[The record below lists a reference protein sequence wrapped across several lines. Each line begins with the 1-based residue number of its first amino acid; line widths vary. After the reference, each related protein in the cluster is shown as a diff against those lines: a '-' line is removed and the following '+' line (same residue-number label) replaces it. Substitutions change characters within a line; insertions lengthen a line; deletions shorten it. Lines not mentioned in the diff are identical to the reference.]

1 MRFRGNDGLSR
12 RRPLSDDSIQLRKAQ
27 VASLCHSCQRV
38 LVQSTGMTAR
48 CESWR
53 VRKFADAFSLFDAPL
68 VNMGAPTRPSQVR
81 QPRPAPAAAGLLD
94 VAEVAVRLG
103 ATVRFV
109 RRLVAERRIPYVKV
123 GKFVRFDPA
132 EVEQWIDDHRVGQ
145 LRLW

>member
-1 MRFRGNDGLSR
+1 MRLHGTNLGGSEGLLTRFRFSTRLSSEVER
-12 RRPLSDDSIQLRKAQ
+12 S
-27 VASLCHSCQRV
+27 V
-38 LVQSTGMTAR
+38 
-48 CESWR
+48 
-53 VRKFADAFSLFDAPL
+53 
-68 VNMGAPTRPSQVR
+68 
-81 QPRPAPAAAGLLD
+81 PAPPAFALLD
-94 VAEVAVRLG
+94 IGEVAVRLG